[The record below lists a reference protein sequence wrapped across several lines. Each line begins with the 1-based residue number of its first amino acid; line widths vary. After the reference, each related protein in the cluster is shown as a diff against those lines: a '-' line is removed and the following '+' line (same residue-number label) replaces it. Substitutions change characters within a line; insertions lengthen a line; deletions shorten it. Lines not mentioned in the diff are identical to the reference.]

1 MKMKIKIAYVST
13 ARSDYGPS
21 YWLIHDLFADKR
33 FDMTLVVAGSHLS
46 RQHGYTVEEI
56 ENDGWPIAVRIPF
69 IDENATSLGLA
80 TGQALKS
87 FSELFAQHRPD
98 IVVLYGDRYELLPVA
113 TAAVIN
119 RTPLAHICGGD
130 ITEGAIDDQV
140 RHAITKIAHVHFP
153 STKKSSVRIHQMGE
167 EPWRIHHVGDPAL
180 DGFVRGDYASED
192 ELNSVLGFMPSRDC
206 ILVTFHPPTLELEQ
220 TPIQVKELA
229 AALNAYKGDIII
241 TAPAPDPGADVVRT
255 ELQALARSRP
265 HTVFVENLG
274 RRRYKGL
281 LKLVGAM
288 VGNSSS
294 GLNEAPCVPLPVVNI
309 GSRQKGRDRAE
320 NILDVLPER
329 SAILKGIQLALSP
342 GFVSSLKNIE
352 NPYGDGNASGKILNV
367 LAELPPRERLLV
379 KHFTP
384 FPPIL

>member
-1 MKMKIKIAYVST
+1 MKIKVAYVTT

-33 FDMTLVVAGSHLS
+33 FDMTLIVAGSHLS
-46 RQHGYTVEEI
+46 RQHGDTVEEI
-56 ENDGWPIAVRIPF
+56 ENDGWPIAERIPF
-69 IDENATSLGLA
+69 LDENATSPGVAAGSALA
-80 TGQALKS
+80 S
-87 FSELFAQHRPD
+87 FSGVFANHRPD
-98 IVVLYGDRYELLPVA
+98 IVVLYGDRYELLSVA

-153 STKKSSVRIHQMGE
+153 STKKSAGRIQQMGE

-180 DGFVRGDYASED
+180 DGFVRGDYASTE
-192 ELNSVLGFMPSRDC
+192 ELERVLGFMPSRDC
-206 ILVTFHPPTLELEQ
+206 LLVTFHPPTLELEQ
-220 TPIQVKELA
+220 TPIQVKELS
-229 AALNAYKGDIII
+229 AALRAYQGNVVI
-241 TAPAPDPGADVVRT
+241 TAPAPDPGADAVRT
-255 ELQALARSRP
+255 ELQALAKSRQN
-265 HTVFVENLG
+265 TVFVESLG

-281 LKLVGAM
+281 LRLVGAM

-320 NILDVLPER
+320 NVLDVMPER
-329 SAILKGIQLALSP
+329 GAILNGIQIALSP
-342 GFVSSLKNIE
+342 GFEASLKNIV
-352 NPYGDGNASGKILNV
+352 NPYGDGNASGKILKV
-367 LAELPPRERLLV
+367 LGELPPRERLLY

-384 FPPIL
+384 VPPAL